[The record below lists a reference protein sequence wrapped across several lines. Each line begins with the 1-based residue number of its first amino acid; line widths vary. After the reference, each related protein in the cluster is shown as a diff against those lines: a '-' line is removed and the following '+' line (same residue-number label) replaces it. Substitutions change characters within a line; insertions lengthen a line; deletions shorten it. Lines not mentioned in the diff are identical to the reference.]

1 MRLPLPTP
9 DQTTL
14 SRRARSSAV
23 RADSRASDSIHLVVD
38 ATGLKVLG
46 QGEWATWRH
55 GVGRRRGWK
64 KLHLGIDRDGF
75 IAAADVTDA
84 YVPDGGW
91 SPVSWRNW
99 EAHCSASPPTGP
111 TTVVGLRSRS
121 RSGTCAPH
129 RRASIEDR
137 GVSGEARLA
146 QRDAAVLAIQRNG
159 RRRWKK
165 DAGYRQQ
172 ARGECAIGCYKRT
185 FGRSLRARRD
195 EAQRREVS
203 AACAVLN
210 RMLELGRPKSYAVV
224 NS

>member
-1 MRLPLPTP
+1 LPLPTP

-38 ATGLKVLG
+38 ATGLKVFG
-46 QGEWATWRH
+46 QGEWARWKH

-75 IAAADVTDA
+75 IVAADVTDA
-84 YVPDGGW
+84 YVPDGVVVSGLLAQLG
-91 SPVSWRNW
+91 SPLLSFTADGAYAGRPVY
-99 EAHCSASPPTGP
+99 EAALAAGPAPRIVVPP
-111 TTVVGLRSRS
+111 SR
-121 RSGTCAPH
+121 TAT
-129 RRASIEDR
+129 
-137 GVSGEARLA
+137 VSGEARLA

-159 RRRWKK
+159 RRRWKR

-172 ARGECAIGCYKRT
+172 ARLECAIGRYKRA
-185 FGRSLRARRD
+185 FGPRMRARRED
-195 EAQRREVS
+195 AQRSEVS

-210 RMLELGRPKSYAVV
+210 RMLELGRPESYAVV
-224 NS
+224 DS